1 MLWLSSP
8 ACADEESSSC
18 SLRRWLTFVGEKRKK
33 CLHPSSWRACYWKDR
48 ISSGDHSTLTSQRWD
63 RLTETQHRMMKHG
76 LFLRLILG
84 VRRHQEARE
93 ACFFFF
99 GFFFII
105 SWGMDTAGRHAGL
118 QEKWGCGGGRLK
130 LKTLELKHWD
140 LTPRDVECWNI
151 QSNWSKEG
159 WLHESDDT
167 DGSRAPHSEHSHCF

>member
-93 ACFFFF
+93 ACFFFC
-99 GFFFII
+99 FFFYYFLRHGH
-105 SWGMDTAGRHAGL
+105 SRTSRRPAGKMRLRRWTTEAEDFRAQTLRSDTERR
-118 QEKWGCGGGRLK
+118 EV
-130 LKTLELKHWD
+130 LEY
-140 LTPRDVECWNI
+140 PE
-151 QSNWSKEG
+151 
-159 WLHESDDT
+159 
-167 DGSRAPHSEHSHCF
+167 